1 MSVTAGGDDL
11 HQPRAVLVVGGGAR
25 EHALSW
31 RLRQDPGV
39 ERVLVAPGNAGHA
52 DVAEVHEDVAA
63 HDHPAIVAL
72 AVREAVDLV
81 VVGPEAPLV
90 AGLADRLR
98 AAGIPTFGPCAAAA
112 AVEGSK
118 ALGRRIATRAGVPM
132 APGAVFD
139 AVTPALAYAAAL
151 GGPVVVKADGLAAG
165 KGVTVCATLDE
176 AEVAL
181 QDALERRV
189 FGDAGRRVVVER
201 ALSGREAS
209 VIAIC
214 DTTTALALPA
224 ARDHKRIGEG
234 DVGPNTGG
242 MGAYSPVPDLD
253 DAAVSRIVADYHLPT
268 LAALAA
274 RGRPFRGALYA
285 GLMLTAEGP
294 AAARVQRP
302 VRGPGGAGDPAARR
316 GAARHAAARGRH
328 GPAGRGGRGARDRG
342 AAAAGAAGLGGGRGA
357 RRGGLPGDPGHG
369 RRDRGPRRGPRR
381 RGARVRGRDGS
392 PRGSR
397 GHGGRPGAHRRG
409 PGQRPRRPPHR
420 RPTGRRARCG
430 SAGARCAGTSDGRAS
445 STPVRA
451 GAGGRGGR
459 GGRGRQRSARDDP
472 ALHAARDGRA
482 LDGPGALRGDA
493 ARRARRRPCAGRA
506 GPGAARGRRDA
517 SPRGPAW
524 TSTASPSSSAP
535 PTTT

>member
-1 MSVTAGGDDL
+1 MSATGGEGDL
-11 HQPRAVLVVGGGAR
+11 LQPRTVLVVGGGAR

-39 ERVLVAPGNAGHA
+39 ERVLEAPGNAGHT
-52 DVAEVHEDVAA
+52 DVAEVHAEVQA

-72 AVREAVDLV
+72 AGREHADLV

-90 AGLADRLR
+90 AGLADRLC

-112 AVEGSK
+112 ALEGSK
-118 ALGRRIATRAGVPM
+118 ALCRRIATRAGVPM

-165 KGVTVCATLDE
+165 KGVAVCASLDE
-176 AEVAL
+176 AEAAL
-181 QDALERRV
+181 RDAIERRV

-214 DTTTALALPA
+214 DTTMALALPA

-253 DAAVSRIVADYHLPT
+253 DAAVSRIVAEFHLPT

-294 AAARVQRP
+294 RLLEYNVRFGDPEAQAILPRVAAPLATLLLAAATDRLAMAAAALGIA
-302 VRGPGGAGDPAARR
+302 GPLLPAHPDSAV
-316 GAARHAAARGRH
+316 AVVLAARGYP
-328 GPAGRGGRGARDRG
+328 GTPATGDEIEGIEAARATGALVFEAGTARREGHAVTAGGRVLTVVGRGGDLG
-342 AAAAGAAGLGGGRGA
+342 AAASAAHRAAGV
-357 RRGGLPGDPGHG
+357 
-369 RRDRGPRRGPRR
+369 
-381 RGARVRGRDGS
+381 VRF
-392 PRGSR
+392 
-397 GHGGRPGAHRRG
+397 
-409 PGQRPRRPPHR
+409 
-420 RPTGRRARCG
+420 
-430 SAGARCAGTSDGRAS
+430 
-445 STPVRA
+445 
-451 GAGGRGGR
+451 
-459 GGRGRQRSARDDP
+459 RGRQM
-472 ALHAARDGRA
+472 
-482 LDGPGALRGDA
+482 RGDIGRSSIVNA
-493 ARRARRRPCAGRA
+493 PAIGRA
-506 GPGAARGRRDA
+506 GEPRVAMASSNRPEALGSPDWPDAVPGEVV
-517 SPRGPAW
+517 P
-524 TSTASPSSSAP
+524 
-535 PTTT
+535 

>member
-1 MSVTAGGDDL
+1 MSATVGGDDL
-11 HQPRAVLVVGGGAR
+11 LQPRTVLVVGGGAR

-39 ERVLVAPGNAGHA
+39 ERVLEAPGNAGHA
-52 DVAEVHEDVAA
+52 DVAEIHEDVAA
-63 HDHPAIVAL
+63 HDHPAILAL
-72 AVREAVDLV
+72 ALREDADLV

-90 AGLADRLR
+90 AGLTDHLR

-112 AVEGSK
+112 ALEGSK
-118 ALGRRIATRAGVPM
+118 ALGRRIASRAGVPM

-165 KGVTVCATLDE
+165 KGVTICASLDE

-181 QDALERRV
+181 QDAIERRV

-253 DAAVSRIVADYHLPT
+253 DATVSRIVAEFHVPT

-294 AAARVQRP
+294 QLLEYNVRFGDPEAQAILPRVAVPLATLLLAAAT
-302 VRGPGGAGDPAARR
+302 
-316 GAARHAAARGRH
+316 
-328 GPAGRGGRGARDRG
+328 DRL
-342 AAAAGAAGLGGGRGA
+342 AAAAEALGIAGLRLPSRPESTVAVVLAAEGYPGTPVTGDEIEGIETARATGA
-357 RRGGLPGDPGHG
+357 L
-369 RRDRGPRRGPRR
+369 
-381 RGARVRGRDGS
+381 VFE
-392 PRGSR
+392 
-397 GHGGRPGAHRRG
+397 
-409 PGQRPRRPPHR
+409 
-420 RPTGRRARCG
+420 
-430 SAGARCAGTSDGRAS
+430 AGT
-445 STPVRA
+445 
-451 GAGGRGGR
+451 
-459 GGRGRQRSARDDP
+459 AR
-472 ALHAARDGRA
+472 RDGRA
-482 LDGPGALRGDA
+482 LTAGGRVLTVVGRGSDLEAAASAAHRAAGAVRFRGQQVRGDIG
-493 ARRARRRPCAGRA
+493 RPGIV
-506 GPGAARGRRDA
+506 
-517 SPRGPAW
+517 
-524 TSTASPSSSAP
+524 STAGSGELVP
-535 PTTT
+535 